1 MMAMAYLQFH
11 WFGGGENAGLWP
23 ILNGGEKALMYAFV
37 FLCIASRAAG
47 IWRLSRAAAGGR
59 E

>member
-1 MMAMAYLQFH
+1 MERLIGRY
-11 WFGGGENAGLWP
+11 
-23 ILNGGEKALMYAFV
+23 FV
-37 FLCIASRAAG
+37 FLLIASRAAG